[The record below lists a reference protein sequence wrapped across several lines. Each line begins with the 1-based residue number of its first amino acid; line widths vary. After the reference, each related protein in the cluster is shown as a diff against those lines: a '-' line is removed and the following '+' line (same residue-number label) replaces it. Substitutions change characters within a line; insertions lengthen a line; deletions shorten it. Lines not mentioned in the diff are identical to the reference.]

1 MRVTFVGAGNLATN
15 LAVALHGAGHEVA
28 QVFSRTEESAQ
39 ALAHR
44 VGAVPVNCM
53 ADLDNASDI
62 YIISVSDKALEDVAT
77 QAVKGREDAL
87 FVHTA
92 GSMPMDVIPARRR
105 GVLYP
110 MQSFSKQRLVD
121 FSSIP
126 VFIEASS
133 ADDLSVVRQLAQSV
147 SGSVSELSSADR
159 VYLHL
164 AAVFCCN
171 FTNHC
176 YALGEEILRKHGVP
190 FSAMFPL
197 IDEVARKVHT
207 VSPKDAQTGP
217 ASRHDWNVVNKHLS
231 MLADSPGL
239 QAVYQL
245 MSKSIADD

>member
-1 MRVTFVGAGNLATN
+1 MKVTFIGAGNLATN
-15 LAVALHGAGHEVA
+15 FAVALHTAGHDVA
-28 QVFSRTEESAQ
+28 QVFSRTEDSAS
-39 ALAHR
+39 ALACR
-44 VGAVPVNCM
+44 VGAVPVNSL
-53 ADLDNASDI
+53 ADLDGDSDI
-62 YIISVSDKALEDVAT
+62 YIISVSDKAVEDVAS
-77 QAVKGREDAL
+77 QAVNGREDSL

-92 GSMPMDVIPARRR
+92 GSIPMDVIPAQRR

-126 VFIEASS
+126 VFIESS
-133 ADDLSVVRQLAQSV
+133 ESNDLALLRQLAESV

-171 FTNHC
+171 FANHC
-176 YALGEEILRKHGVP
+176 YALGEEILNQHGVP
-190 FSAMFPL
+190 LSAMFPL
-197 IDEVARKVHT
+197 IDEVAKKVHT
-207 VSPKDAQTGP
+207 VSPKAAQTGP

-231 MLADSPGL
+231 MLADNPRL
-239 QAVYQL
+239 QSVYQL

>member
-15 LAVALHGAGHEVA
+15 LAVALHEAGHVVS
-28 QVFSRTEESAQ
+28 QVFSRTGESAG
-39 ALAHR
+39 ALASM
-44 VGAVPVNCM
+44 VGADALTSM
-53 ADLDNASDI
+53 ADLDSDSDI
-62 YIISVSDKALEDVAT
+62 YIISVSDKALEDVAA
-77 QAVKGREDAL
+77 QAVKGREDVL

-105 GVLYP
+105 GVIYP
-110 MQSFSKQRLVD
+110 MQSFSRQRLVD
-121 FSSIP
+121 FFTIP
-126 VFIEASS
+126 VFIEASEG
-133 ADDLSVVRQLAQSV
+133 DDLVLLGNLARSV
-147 SGSVSELSSADR
+147 SGSVTELSSADR

-176 YALGEEILRKHGVP
+176 YALGEEILKRHGVS

-197 IDEVARKVHT
+197 IDEVAKKVHT